1 MSGIAVDSWGVDYAL
16 LGAEGE
22 LLENPYHYRDAR
34 NAAAMAD
41 ALAIVPGEEIY
52 AATGVQ
58 LMPINTIYQ
67 LFAAQPPDAVAR
79 STPPS
84 ASS

>member
-1 MSGIAVDSWGVDYAL
+1 MTA
-16 LGAEGE
+16 
-22 LLENPYHYRDAR
+22 
-34 NAAAMAD
+34 

-67 LFAAQPPDAVAR
+67 LFAASRQTPAIAR
-79 STPPS
+79 CRRS